1 MKNMLLKVSVD
12 ECMVS
17 LFLQYCSEHHLRVI
31 DPHEADISIRVFSD
45 FITEYLRDKFGTNEE
60 D

>member
-12 ECMVS
+12 ECMVA
-17 LFLQYCSEHHLRVI
+17 LFLQYCSEHHLTVI
-31 DPHEADISIRVFSD
+31 DPHEADTSIRVFSD
-45 FITEYLRDKFGTNEE
+45 FVTEYLRDKFGTDEE